1 MEQSIKE
8 LEIVNYDD
16 RYQKEFRE
24 LNLAWLDS
32 YGLTESH
39 DLEVL
44 DDPES
49 MILNKGGF
57 LWLALIDGKVIGS
70 IALVPEHDDI
80 GELAKMSVAPGYRGR
95 GIAGKLIET
104 CIAKAREMK
113 MNKLI
118 LFSNHQLETAIKLY
132 RKYGFQFVKVE
143 DSPFETAD
151 VKMEL
156 IL

>member
-80 GELAKMSVAPGYRGR
+80 GELAKMSVAPG
-95 GIAGKLIET
+95 
-104 CIAKAREMK
+104 
-113 MNKLI
+113 
-118 LFSNHQLETAIKLY
+118 
-132 RKYGFQFVKVE
+132 
-143 DSPFETAD
+143 
-151 VKMEL
+151 
-156 IL
+156 